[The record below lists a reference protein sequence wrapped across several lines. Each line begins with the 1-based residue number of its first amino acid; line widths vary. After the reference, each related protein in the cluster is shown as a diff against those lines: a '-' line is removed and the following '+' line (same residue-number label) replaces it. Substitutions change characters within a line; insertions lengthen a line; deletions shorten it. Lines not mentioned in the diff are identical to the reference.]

1 MGLALDKNFSQ
12 SLSSSDRM
20 KTDEARPVS
29 SSRSVGRE
37 SQTVVPTHRSPATF
51 SAFLFTLRGF
61 ATLERARVLL

>member
-1 MGLALDKNFSQ
+1 
-12 SLSSSDRM
+12 
-20 KTDEARPVS
+20 
-29 SSRSVGRE
+29 VGRE

>member
-1 MGLALDKNFSQ
+1 
-12 SLSSSDRM
+12 M